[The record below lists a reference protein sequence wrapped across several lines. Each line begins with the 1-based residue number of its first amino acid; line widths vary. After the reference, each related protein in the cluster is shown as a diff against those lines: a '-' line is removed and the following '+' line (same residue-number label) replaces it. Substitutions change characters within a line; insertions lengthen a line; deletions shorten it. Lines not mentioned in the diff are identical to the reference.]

1 MHTSRVLF
9 MLMLLLTGLVA
20 GCAMKPAARMDAYV
34 GPTTQQEQAM
44 AAESLKALPGP
55 LEVGVLVIND
65 TSAQGSAP
73 ALSDKGREFLTD
85 KVRQRIEEKLP
96 LRLVKVLPATDL
108 ASRQDPQ
115 LLARLAQ
122 EQGVGYLLLAIF
134 SSAESE
140 IPLFLPLDGAPEQ
153 GGSRA
158 KVSGFEAI
166 NYALAELALLD
177 VKTGQVMLRADGR
190 AWSKLNRL
198 YVPVLSNSYPVIH
211 RSLRIAPIYPKEEN
225 AKDMLRGIAGDEAL
239 EQAVFHLEMAWPKP
253 SAS

>member
-1 MHTSRVLF
+1 MR
-9 MLMLLLTGLVA
+9 MLKLIAALLLLDSILVSA
-20 GCAMKPAARMDAYV
+20 CTTKPPARMDAYV

-85 KVRQRIEEKLP
+85 QVRQRIEEKLP

-134 SSAESE
+134 SGAESE

-153 GGSRA
+153 GGARPR
-158 KVSGFEAI
+158 VSGFEAI

-177 VKTGQVMLRADGR
+177 AKTGQVLIRADGR

-198 YVPVLSNSYPVIH
+198 YVPVQSNSYPVIH

-239 EQAVFHLEMAWPKP
+239 EQAVFHLEMEWPKQN
-253 SAS
+253 AS

>member
-1 MHTSRVLF
+1 MHASRVPF

-20 GCAMKPAARMDAYV
+20 GCAMKPATRMDAYV
-34 GPTTQQEQAM
+34 GPTTPQERAM

-65 TSAQGSAP
+65 TSAEGSVP
-73 ALSDKGREFLTD
+73 ALSDNGRAFLTD
-85 KVRQRIEEKLP
+85 QVRQRIEEKLP

-115 LLARLAQ
+115 LLARQAQ

-140 IPLFLPLDGAPEQ
+140 IPTSLPLDGAPEQ
-153 GGSRA
+153 GGGRPR
-158 KVSGFEAI
+158 VSGFEAI
-166 NYALAELALLD
+166 NYALVELALLD
-177 VKTGQVMLRADGR
+177 AKTGQVLIRADGR

-198 YVPVLSNSYPVIH
+198 YVPVQSNSYPVIH
-211 RSLRIAPIYPKEEN
+211 RSLRIAPIYPKEDN
-225 AKDMLRGIAGDEAL
+225 AKDVLRGIAGDEAL
-239 EQAVFHLEMAWPKP
+239 EQAVFHLETEWPKQ